1 MASQG
6 LRDQLGG
13 GFYRYSV
20 DPGWQIPHFEKMLY
34 DNALLASLYLKAANV
49 FNRNDY
55 ELIGREALNF
65 MLDEMKDVD
74 AFIASM
80 SAIDDKDIEGGYY
93 LWTEEELKKLKE
105 VETTLSEQTIPNL
118 MQQAGLSLLKLADG
132 SSVEVK
138 PFYSARI
145 PASKSDEAFD
155 WLRDNGHGDLIKNQV
170 SLEFGMKQDNEAK
183 SIIEELKAK
192 GLPVKQKTSVH
203 PSSLRGFVREQIQDL
218 GKDVPAELFGTY
230 VANKTKITTKE

>member
-1 MASQG
+1 MDLEAESIVKID
-6 LRDQLGG
+6 LAMSMNITD
-13 GFYRYSV
+13 SC
-20 DPGWQIPHFEKMLY
+20 KK
-34 DNALLASLYLKAANV
+34 LLETQKK
-49 FNRNDY
+49 
-55 ELIGREALNF
+55 IEA
-65 MLDEMKDVD
+65 
-74 AFIASM
+74 
-80 SAIDDKDIEGGYY
+80 
-93 LWTEEELKKLKE
+93 TEEELKKLKD

-118 MQQAGLSLLKLADG
+118 MQQAGVELIKLEG
-132 SSVEVK
+132 GISVEVK

-145 PASKSDEAFD
+145 PSSKSEEAFA

-183 SIIEELKAK
+183 SLVEELKAK
-192 GLPVKQKTSVH
+192 GLPVKQKTTVH

>member
-1 MASQG
+1 MDLEAESIVRID
-6 LRDQLGG
+6 LAMSTNITD
-13 GFYRYSV
+13 SC
-20 DPGWQIPHFEKMLY
+20 KK
-34 DNALLASLYLKAANV
+34 LLETQK
-49 FNRNDY
+49 
-55 ELIGREALNF
+55 
-65 MLDEMKDVD
+65 K
-74 AFIASM
+74 IAT
-80 SAIDDKDIEGGYY
+80 A
-93 LWTEEELKKLKE
+93 EEELKKLKE
-105 VETTLSEQTIPNL
+105 VETNLSEQTIPNL
-118 MQQAGLSLLKLADG
+118 MQQAGVSLLKLIDG

-145 PASKSDEAFD
+145 PASKTEEAFQ

-192 GLPVKQKTSVH
+192 GLPVKQKTTVH

-218 GKDVPAELFGTY
+218 GKDVPADLFGTY

>member
-1 MASQG
+1 MDLEAESIVRID
-6 LRDQLGG
+6 LAMSTNITD
-13 GFYRYSV
+13 SC
-20 DPGWQIPHFEKMLY
+20 KK
-34 DNALLASLYLKAANV
+34 LLETQKK
-49 FNRNDY
+49 
-55 ELIGREALNF
+55 IEA
-65 MLDEMKDVD
+65 
-74 AFIASM
+74 
-80 SAIDDKDIEGGYY
+80 
-93 LWTEEELKKLKE
+93 TEEELKKLKD

-118 MQQAGLSLLKLADG
+118 MQKAGVELIKLEG
-132 SSVEVK
+132 GVSVEVK

-145 PASKSDEAFD
+145 PASKSEEAFQ

-183 SIIEELKAK
+183 SIVEELKSK
-192 GLPVKQKTSVH
+192 GLPVKQKTTVH

>member
-1 MASQG
+1 M
-6 LRDQLGG
+6 
-13 GFYRYSV
+13 
-20 DPGWQIPHFEKMLY
+20 P
-34 DNALLASLYLKAANV
+34 NLAISYWKLQKKIVTA
-49 FNRNDY
+49 
-55 ELIGREALNF
+55 
-65 MLDEMKDVD
+65 
-74 AFIASM
+74 
-80 SAIDDKDIEGGYY
+80 
-93 LWTEEELKKLKE
+93 EEELKKLKE

-145 PASKSDEAFD
+145 PASKSEEAFE

-192 GLPVKQKTSVH
+192 GLPVNRK
-203 PSSLRGFVREQIQDL
+203 LLYIQ
-218 GKDVPAELFGTY
+218 V
-230 VANKTKITTKE
+230 V

>member
-1 MASQG
+1 MDLEAESIITIDTG
-6 LRDQLGG
+6 MSTDIAE
-13 GFYRYSV
+13 SCN
-20 DPGWQIPHFEKMLY
+20 K
-34 DNALLASLYLKAANV
+34 LLETQKKILT
-49 FNRNDY
+49 
-55 ELIGREALNF
+55 
-65 MLDEMKDVD
+65 
-74 AFIASM
+74 
-80 SAIDDKDIEGGYY
+80 
-93 LWTEEELKKLKE
+93 TEEELKKLKD

-118 MQQAGLSLLKLADG
+118 MQQAGVSLLKLADG
-132 SSVEVK
+132 TGVEVK

-145 PASKSDEAFD
+145 PASKSEEAFN
-155 WLRDNGHGDLIKNQV
+155 WLRENGHGDLIKNQV

-192 GLPVKQKTSVH
+192 GLPVKQKTTVH

>member
-1 MASQG
+1 MDLEAESIVKIDMAMS
-6 LRDQLGG
+6 
-13 GFYRYSV
+13 SN
-20 DPGWQIPHFEKMLY
+20 ITNSCKK
-34 DNALLASLYLKAANV
+34 LLETQKK
-49 FNRNDY
+49 
-55 ELIGREALNF
+55 IEA
-65 MLDEMKDVD
+65 
-74 AFIASM
+74 
-80 SAIDDKDIEGGYY
+80 
-93 LWTEEELKKLKE
+93 TEEELKKLKD

-118 MQQAGLSLLKLADG
+118 MQQAGVELIKLEG
-132 SSVEVK
+132 GISVEVK

-145 PASKSDEAFD
+145 PSSKSEEAFA

-183 SIIEELKAK
+183 SIIEELKSK
-192 GLPVKQKTSVH
+192 GLPVKQKTTGH

>member
-1 MASQG
+1 MDLEAESIVSIDTG
-6 LRDQLGG
+6 MSSDIAE
-13 GFYRYSV
+13 SCN
-20 DPGWQIPHFEKMLY
+20 K
-34 DNALLASLYLKAANV
+34 LLETQKKISTAE
-49 FNRNDY
+49 D
-55 ELIGREALNF
+55 
-65 MLDEMKDVD
+65 
-74 AFIASM
+74 
-80 SAIDDKDIEGGYY
+80 
-93 LWTEEELKKLKE
+93 ELKKLKE

-145 PASKSDEAFD
+145 PASKSDEAFN
-155 WLRDNGHGDLIKNQV
+155 WLRENGHGDLIKNQV

-192 GLPVKQKTSVH
+192 GLPVKQKTTVH

>member
-1 MASQG
+1 MDLEAESIVSIDTG
-6 LRDQLGG
+6 MSTDIAK
-13 GFYRYSV
+13 SCK
-20 DPGWQIPHFEKMLY
+20 E
-34 DNALLASLYLKAANV
+34 LLETQKKILTA
-49 FNRNDY
+49 
-55 ELIGREALNF
+55 EA
-65 MLDEMKDVD
+65 EV
-74 AFIASM
+74 
-80 SAIDDKDIEGGYY
+80 
-93 LWTEEELKKLKE
+93 KKLKE

-118 MQQAGLSLLKLADG
+118 MQQAGISMLKLADG

-230 VANKTKITTKE
+230 VANKTKITTKEQS

>member
-1 MASQG
+1 MLNG
-6 LRDQLGG
+6 LIIDTG
-13 GFYRYSV
+13 
-20 DPGWQIPHFEKMLY
+20 
-34 DNALLASLYLKAANV
+34 
-49 FNRNDY
+49 
-55 ELIGREALNF
+55 
-65 MLDEMKDVD
+65 
-74 AFIASM
+74 M
-80 SAIDDKDIEGGYY
+80 SKDIADSCNKLLETQKKIEA
-93 LWTEEELKKLKE
+93 TEEELRKLKD

-118 MQQAGLSLLKLADG
+118 MQKAGVELIKLEG
-132 SSVEVK
+132 GVSVEVK

-145 PASKSDEAFD
+145 PASKSEEAFQ

-183 SIIEELKAK
+183 SIVEELKSK
-192 GLPVKQKTSVH
+192 GLPVKQKTTVH

>member
-1 MASQG
+1 MDLEAESII
-6 LRDQLGG
+6 
-13 GFYRYSV
+13 SV
-20 DPGWQIPHFEKMLY
+20 DTG
-34 DNALLASLYLKAANV
+34 
-49 FNRNDY
+49 
-55 ELIGREALNF
+55 
-65 MLDEMKDVD
+65 
-74 AFIASM
+74 M
-80 SAIDDKDIEGGYY
+80 SADIAKYCNKLLETQKQI
-93 LWTEEELKKLKE
+93 LTTEEELKKLRD
-105 VETTLSEQTIPNL
+105 VEDTLSEQTIPNL

>member
-1 MASQG
+1 MDLEAESIVKIDMAMS
-6 LRDQLGG
+6 
-13 GFYRYSV
+13 SN
-20 DPGWQIPHFEKMLY
+20 ITNSCKK
-34 DNALLASLYLKAANV
+34 LLETQKK
-49 FNRNDY
+49 
-55 ELIGREALNF
+55 IEA
-65 MLDEMKDVD
+65 
-74 AFIASM
+74 
-80 SAIDDKDIEGGYY
+80 
-93 LWTEEELKKLKE
+93 TEEELKKLKD

-118 MQQAGLSLLKLADG
+118 MQQAGVELIKLEG
-132 SSVEVK
+132 GISVEVK

-145 PASKSDEAFD
+145 PSSKSEEAFA

-183 SIIEELKAK
+183 SLVEELKAK
-192 GLPVKQKTSVH
+192 GLPVKQKTTVH